1 MLCNLTTIPKILD
14 KAGDLVYFRIM
25 WIFENFFPESIKLEC
40 NQMSVNF
47 FLPTRILLD
56 DDCVR
61 KHAAVWKEFGKKAL
75 IVTGKHSARANG
87 SLQDV
92 TDALTAQGI
101 GYAIF
106 DRVETNPSIANVR
119 EGAAFAKENH
129 VDFVIG
135 IGGGSPMDA
144 AKAIA
149 LLACQ
154 DLADEA
160 LFTGPYTKDILP
172 LVLLPTTAGTGSE
185 VTQYSILTNDKA
197 QSKTSIANPL
207 IFPKLALIDAKY
219 TQGLPLR
226 TTIHTAI
233 DALSHS
239 IESSL
244 SKRSNALVDLL
255 AEESV
260 RLIAAHFDDL
270 IHDRLDAKARANL
283 IYASMLGGMVI
294 AQTGT
299 TAVHAMGYSLTYF
312 HHIDHGRANGLLLPA
327 FLAFLENEKPEPVHH
342 MLEIMGLANTAAF
355 RDVIDRLLG
364 EKETITDEE
373 FRKFSD
379 IAIQA
384 KNIPGCLVVPTA
396 ENLYQMY
403 VESFS

>member
-1 MLCNLTTIPKILD
+1 MP
-14 KAGDLVYFRIM
+14 
-25 WIFENFFPESIKLEC
+25 
-40 NQMSVNF
+40 VNF
-47 FLPTRILLD
+47 LMPTRVLLD
-56 DDCVR
+56 EDCVR
-61 KHAAVWKEFGKKAL
+61 KHAAVFKEFGKKAL
-75 IVTGKHSARANG
+75 LVTGKHSAKANG

-101 GYAIF
+101 GYAVF

-144 AKAIA
+144 SKAIA

-154 DLADEA
+154 DLSDDM
-160 LFTGPYTKDILP
+160 LFTGPYTQEILP

-185 VTQYSILTNDKA
+185 VTQYSILTNDRA

-207 IFPKLALIDAKY
+207 IFPKVAMIDAKY
-219 TQGLPLR
+219 TEGLPLR
-226 TTIHTAI
+226 TTINTAI

-239 IESSL
+239 IEGSL
-244 SKRSNALVDLL
+244 SKKTNALVDLL
-255 AEESV
+255 AEESI
-260 RLIAAHFDDL
+260 RRIAAHFEDL
-270 IHDRLDAKARANL
+270 MSGDLSAEARADL
-283 IYASMLGGMVI
+283 IYASTLGGIVI

-299 TAVHAMGYSLTYF
+299 TAVHCMGYSLTYF

-327 FLAFLENEKPEPVHH
+327 FLAFLEKEKPEAIRR
-342 MLEIMGLANTAAF
+342 MLGFMGLESTAAF
-355 RDVIDRLLG
+355 RKVIDRLLG
-364 EKETITDEE
+364 EKERITQEE
-373 FRKFSD
+373 FRKFSG

-384 KNIPGCLVVPTA
+384 KNIPGSLVVPTQ
-396 ENLYQMY
+396 EDLFQMY

>member
-1 MLCNLTTIPKILD
+1 M
-14 KAGDLVYFRIM
+14 
-25 WIFENFFPESIKLEC
+25 KLEC
-40 NQMSVNF
+40 NRMPINF
-47 FLPTRILLD
+47 FLPTRILMD
-56 DDCVR
+56 DGCVR
-61 KHAAVWKEFGKKAL
+61 KHAAVFKELGKKAL
-75 IVTGKHSARANG
+75 IVTGKHSAKANG

-92 TDALTAQGI
+92 ADTLTAQGI
-101 GYAIF
+101 DYTVF

-119 EGAAFAKENH
+119 EGAAFAKEHH

-144 AKAIA
+144 SKAIA

-154 DLADEA
+154 DLADEV
-160 LFTGPYTKDILP
+160 LFTGPYTQDILP

-185 VTQYSILTNDKA
+185 VTQYSILTNDRA

-207 IFPKLALIDAKY
+207 IFPKIAMIDAKY
-219 TQGLPLR
+219 TQNLPLR

-239 IESSL
+239 IEGSL

-255 AEESV
+255 AEESI
-260 RLIAAHFDDL
+260 RLIATYFEDL
-270 IHDRLDAKARANL
+270 IHDRLDARTRADL

-312 HHIDHGRANGLLLPA
+312 HHIDHGRANGLILPS
-327 FLAFLENEKPEPVHH
+327 FLAFLEKQNPEPVHH
-342 MLEIMGLANTAAF
+342 IVDIMGLKSTAAF
-355 RDVIDRLLG
+355 RDVINRLLG
-364 EKETITDEE
+364 EKETITNEE
-373 FRKFSD
+373 FRKFSG
-379 IAIQA
+379 IAIKA
-384 KNIPGCLVVPTA
+384 KNIPGCLTVPT
-396 ENLYQMY
+396 EEDLYQMY